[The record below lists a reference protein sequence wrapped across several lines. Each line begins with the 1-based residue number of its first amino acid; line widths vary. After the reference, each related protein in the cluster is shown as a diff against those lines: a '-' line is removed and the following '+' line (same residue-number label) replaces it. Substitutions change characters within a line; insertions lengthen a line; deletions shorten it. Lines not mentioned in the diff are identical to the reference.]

1 MNILIKDFLKTIC
14 VVFPVF
20 QKSKKQFYHDFET
33 SVNAYA
39 EQSFSCS
46 IEDLTIYLFCHRYSR
61 LSITFVSVF
70 LHNPN
75 RRYLFSTPV
84 LFVNHANGTDNFIF
98 SNDEI
103 IRRPQLLISLHDLFK
118 ALGSQTHFIVLIL
131 FQKI

>member
-1 MNILIKDFLKTIC
+1 MNILIKDFLKIIC

-46 IEDLTIYLFCHRYSR
+46 IEDLTIYLFCHRYGR

-84 LFVNHANGTDNFIF
+84 LFVNHANDTDNFIF

-103 IRRPQLLISLHDLFK
+103 ITSSTAIDISP
-118 ALGSQTHFIVLIL
+118 
-131 FQKI
+131 